1 MKTELNNNKK
11 TFNGAEVPPI
21 ANVLLCAVCR
31 LRNAEKNSIVC
42 SDKCN
47 EIRLRII
54 QLTSKYTPT
63 NGCNNCGGDL
73 HQGCTNKCKEEF
85 KVAGGFVK
93 ELYGLVRMS

>member
-1 MKTELNNNKK
+1 MDKTSLNHEN
-11 TFNGAEVPPI
+11 PPI

-31 LRNAEKNSIVC
+31 SRNAEKNNIVC

-54 QLTSKYTPT
+54 KLTSKYTPT
-63 NGCNNCGGDL
+63 NGCDNCWGDL

-85 KVAGGFVK
+85 KVAGEFVK
-93 ELYGLVRMS
+93 ELYELVRVS